1 MYFDIRPLNK
11 LGVPLSQRQLDAI
24 PRLRGDIQIHLD
36 RFTPL
41 GRECLQAKLSLGAHL
56 AQLPPLYDVQLTGM
70 ATLGFTLAGIEII
83 DGQQYPQRWHCR
95 PLEGAFVIPWT
106 HCPRSSLDVL
116 L

>member
-11 LGVPLSQRQLDAI
+11 LGVPLSQLQLDAI
-24 PRLRGDIQIHLD
+24 ERMRGDIQIHWD
-36 RFTPL
+36 RFSPL

-56 AQLPPLYDVQLTGM
+56 ARLPPLHDVRLEGM

-83 DGQQYPQRWHCR
+83 EGQQYPQRWHCR
-95 PLEGAFVIPWT
+95 ALEGSFVIPWT
-106 HCPRSSLDVL
+106 LCPRSSLDEL